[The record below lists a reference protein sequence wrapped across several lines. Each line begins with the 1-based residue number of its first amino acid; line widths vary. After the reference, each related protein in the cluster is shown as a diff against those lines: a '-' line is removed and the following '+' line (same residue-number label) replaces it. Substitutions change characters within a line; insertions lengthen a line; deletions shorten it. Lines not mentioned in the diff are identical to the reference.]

1 MSAGVLTPP
10 APLGL
15 RLRPGAAQSIGLWVF
30 MGVVTALFSL
40 FGVAYVMRLSASD
53 ATAIGMPWQ
62 LWLSTAW
69 LLAGSVALQQ
79 AAWRAQRGLAAR
91 APLLTGGACALAFVA
106 TQGWAWQ
113 ALLGAKVSFAG
124 NPAGSFFFVLTA
136 LHALHVV
143 GGLLA
148 WAWVQR
154 SPERLSEGVAWRIAL
169 CARYWHFLLFV
180 WVALFAMLRC
190 IDPAIAAQICGTR

>member
-79 AAWRAQRGLAAR
+79 AAWRAQRGLPAQA
-91 APLLTGGACALAFVA
+91 LLLAGGGCALAFIAV
-106 TQGWAWQ
+106 QGWAWQ

-124 NPAGSFFFVLTA
+124 NPAGSFFFLLTA

-143 GGLLA
+143 GGLVA

-154 SPERLSEGVAWRIAL
+154 SPERSAWRIAL
-169 CARYWHFLLFV
+169 CARYWHFLLLV
-180 WVALFAMLRC
+180 WVVLFAALRL
-190 IDPAIAAQICGTR
+190 IDPQVAALICGTR